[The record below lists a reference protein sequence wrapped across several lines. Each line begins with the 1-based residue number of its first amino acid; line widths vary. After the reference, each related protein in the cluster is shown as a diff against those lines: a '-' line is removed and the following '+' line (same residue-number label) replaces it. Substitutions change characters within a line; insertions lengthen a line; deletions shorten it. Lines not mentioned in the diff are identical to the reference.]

1 MSELPTG
8 WTPAV
13 LGDVIT
19 VRRDKK
25 DPRQLP
31 NLPFIG
37 LEEVEAHTG
46 RIISTQNTSALK
58 SAVALFDKG
67 DVLYGR
73 LRPYLNKVVVP
84 DFGGAASAEFIVFPR
99 SEILEPH
106 FLQRVLMSPD
116 FISFAVLKSTGDR
129 PRVSYESLSAYEFSI
144 PPIGE
149 QQRIVAKV
157 DSLSAKSKRARD
169 QLDYIPRLVE
179 KYKQVI
185 LAAAFRGDLTLEW
198 RKDHHQ
204 SISTEQLEAL
214 RKSAWQGL
222 REVGRISERYSSA
235 ESIDW
240 QPPIDLPA
248 GWTWASLDQ
257 IACLVQYGSSAK
269 TTENQRSVAVLR
281 MGNIQAG
288 KLDLS
293 SLKFLPEDHEEF
305 PDLLLDHGDVLFNR
319 TNSAELVGKSAVY
332 VGEPKKASF
341 ASYLIRV
348 RCSGL
353 LPELLSDYINSAYG
367 RGWVASV
374 VSQQVGQANVN
385 GTKLRQLGI
394 PVMPVE
400 EQSEIARRI
409 AIAFAWVDRL
419 SSETTS
425 ARKLIDHLD
434 QAVLAKAFR
443 GELVPQDPNDEP
455 ASILLVRVK
464 AERQAAPCREKQ
476 KNPPQVRTR
485 ALRRH

>member
-37 LEEVEAHTG
+37 LEEVEA
-46 RIISTQNTSALK
+46 
-58 SAVALFDKG
+58 
-67 DVLYGR
+67 
-73 LRPYLNKVVVP
+73 
-84 DFGGAASAEFIVFPR
+84 
-99 SEILEPH
+99 
-106 FLQRVLMSPD
+106 LMSPD

-179 KYKQVI
+179 KHKQVI

-269 TTENQRSVAVLR
+269 TTENQRGVAVLR

>member
-269 TTENQRSVAVLR
+269 TTENQRGVAVLR

>member
-1 MSELPTG
+1 
-8 WTPAV
+8 
-13 LGDVIT
+13 
-19 VRRDKK
+19 
-25 DPRQLP
+25 LP

-37 LEEVEAHTG
+37 LAEVEAHTG